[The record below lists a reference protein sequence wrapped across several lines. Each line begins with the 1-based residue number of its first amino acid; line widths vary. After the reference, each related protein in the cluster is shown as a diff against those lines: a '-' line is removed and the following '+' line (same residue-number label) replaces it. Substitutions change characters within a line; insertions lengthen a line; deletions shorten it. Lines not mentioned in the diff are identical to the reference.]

1 MALRLSNINELNKLF
16 QAVADAVREALQSL
30 RKNLELLSLYVGK
43 IEPEAAISF
52 SPVHETII
60 NQLEEIARI
69 AGSSCIAEGEDRGST
84 FTGSVITSY
93 QGSLFIVAPAGFGKT
108 SFCAGMLSTTLR
120 NCSTEEAA
128 LCRST
133 YRCIKSLILRRGAS
147 RRPSSSMPEFPLFFL
162 SMGERI
168 TTAPEFIWM
177 AWMRYRA
184 PQHRNASASLQQR
197 PQNTIRASR

>member
-30 RKNLELLSLYVGK
+30 RKNLELLSLYVEK

-108 SFCAGMLSTTLR
+108 SFCRWNALNDLEKLLDFVTGNVLAVVEGIINRIGMLRSAPVLR
-120 NCSTEEAA
+120 VVLNRQC
-128 LCRST
+128 LV
-133 YRCIKSLILRRGAS
+133 RR
-147 RRPSSSMPEFPLFFL
+147 
-162 SMGERI
+162 
-168 TTAPEFIWM
+168 
-177 AWMRYRA
+177 
-184 PQHRNASASLQQR
+184 
-197 PQNTIRASR
+197 